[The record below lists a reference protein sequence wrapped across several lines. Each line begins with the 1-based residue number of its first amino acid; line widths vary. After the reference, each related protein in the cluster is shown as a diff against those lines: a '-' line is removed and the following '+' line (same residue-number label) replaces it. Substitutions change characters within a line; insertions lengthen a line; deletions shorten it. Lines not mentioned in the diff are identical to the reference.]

1 MSFNSE
7 FGQTGNYM
15 EFYKA
20 IKLMYPDIQMISNCD
35 GSNAPLDH
43 LADFYD
49 FHVSNFISLSFCM
62 LIF

>member
-20 IKLMYPDIQMISNCD
+20 IKLMYPDIQMIPT
-35 GSNAPLDH
+35 GMAPAH
-43 LADFYD
+43 LSTILPTFMT
-49 FHVSNFISLSFCM
+49 SM
-62 LIF
+62 